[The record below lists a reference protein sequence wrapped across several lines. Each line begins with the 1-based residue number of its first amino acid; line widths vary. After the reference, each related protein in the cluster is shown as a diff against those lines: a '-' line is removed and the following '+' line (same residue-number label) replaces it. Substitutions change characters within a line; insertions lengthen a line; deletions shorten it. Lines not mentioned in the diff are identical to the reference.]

1 MMTQKTYRALLLS
14 TALAAAVLFAASSAN
29 AEVLRYKATLTGAS
43 EVPANPEKGTGLANL
58 EFDTA
63 TKLLTWTVTYTGLTG
78 PATAAHIHGMAAA
91 GANAPPIIPFAQP
104 ASPIRGS
111 TNLTDAQVTALN
123 AGQLYVN
130 VHTAAH
136 PPGEIRGQITK

>member
-1 MMTQKTYRALLLS
+1 MMISKIDRTLVLP
-14 TALAAAVLFAASSAN
+14 ALAAALFLAASGAG
-29 AEVLRYKATLTGAS
+29 AEVVRYKATLNGAS
-43 EVPANPEKGTGLANL
+43 EVPANQEKGTGLANL

-63 TKLLTWTVTYTGLTG
+63 TKLLTWTVTYSGLTG
-78 PATAAHIHGMAAA
+78 PATAAHIHGFAAV
-91 GANAPPIIPFAQP
+91 GANAPPIIPFPQP

-111 TNLTDAQVTALN
+111 TTLNDGQVSALTS
-123 AGQLYVN
+123 GQLYVN